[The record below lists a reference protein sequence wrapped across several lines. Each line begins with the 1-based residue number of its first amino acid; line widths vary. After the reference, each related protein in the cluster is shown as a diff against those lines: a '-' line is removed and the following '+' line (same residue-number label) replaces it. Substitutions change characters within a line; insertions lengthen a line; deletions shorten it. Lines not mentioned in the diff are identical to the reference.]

1 MLKSVLSE
9 SSSKGRAE
17 LDAFV
22 DRIVQFLVE
31 GAPEIPRSEIRAAV
45 SRWPRLWLRIAAA
58 DMNITGRLEMLEELE
73 LIGAS
78 FPTAGCVIVV
88 LAWRDMIRR
97 ADSQIGGR
105 GALTIGRKESH
116 PLGAPY
122 RRFETEGA
130 ARRLSSRLTSCTKL
144 RVVSATLALATS
156 AMAAVTRAATR

>member
-1 MLKSVLSE
+1 
-9 SSSKGRAE
+9 
-17 LDAFV
+17 
-22 DRIVQFLVE
+22 FLVE

-88 LAWRDMIRR
+88 LVVLAWRDMSRR

-130 ARRLSSRLTSCTKL
+130 ARRLSSRLTSRTKL
-144 RVVSATLALATS
+144 RVVSVTLALATS